1 MNPDENA
8 EYRTRKGTQE
18 FDAAPADE
26 EGIRPESGQDAEPI
40 ALEQE
45 QMDDNVEQMPGHS
58 GNWQTFITP

>member
-1 MNPDENA
+1 MNPDKYS
-8 EYRTRKGTQE
+8 EYGTRKETQE
-18 FDAAPADE
+18 FDPARADE
-26 EGIRPESGQDAEPI
+26 EGIRADSGQDAEPI